1 MPRAISGI
9 DHAIVG
15 VRDLEAARRAYA
27 RLGFTATP
35 RGRHYGWGTANYC
48 LMFPRDYVEL
58 LGIVDASQFTNNLDK
73 ALAAGEGLL
82 GLAFAT
88 DDAAAAKG
96 ALAARGVEASGPHEL
111 ARAIESDEAGGAE
124 GRLEFSLVRPAP
136 EAAPGLNA
144 FLCQHRTPGLL
155 RRPPWLAHPNTAQAI
170 AGVTVIV
177 DDPPALAPTYE
188 RLLGEGSTV
197 LTDDTLAVRTG
208 GAAIVFARVDDLSLL
223 HPEIDFPDRA
233 RPFLAALRIAV
244 GERAA
249 AERALAA
256 SGIEPAGTR
265 RDAIVIDPADA
276 CGVALELVTD

>member
-58 LGIVDASQFTNNLDK
+58 LGIVDASRGHMIVPY
-73 ALAAGEGLL
+73 LARREGVHIL
-82 GLAFAT
+82 LAFAT